1 MAKGKGL
8 GRGLDAI
15 FDDNAFD
22 NTPEEG
28 VMTLRIS
35 QIDPKND
42 QPRKNFEPEAL
53 AQLADSIAANGVLQ
67 PILVRKTHTDEAHPN
82 HMEPALSAR
91 YEIIAGER
99 RFRGAKLAG
108 LSEIP
113 AIVVEADDLTAARYA
128 LIENLQRE
136 DLNPYEEAVAYD
148 RLVKEFGLSQE
159 EVAGQLGRSRSA
171 VANSLRLLD
180 LPEEVVKMLV
190 DGTLTAGHGR
200 TLLGLKD
207 KNQIVPLA
215 NRCVSRNLSVREMEQ
230 LVKRAN
236 RLYTAELNNLEDGEE
251 KPLEVDYFASLATR
265 FTSVTGRQC
274 KITET
279 KHKKMFQVEYRDNE
293 DLEEILKELAGKD
306 FFENY

>member
-22 NTPEEG
+22 EKSGDG
-28 VMTLRIS
+28 VKTLRIS
-35 QIDPKND
+35 MIDPKAD

-67 PILVRKTHTDEAHPN
+67 PILVRQTGD
-82 HMEPALSAR
+82 R

-108 LSEIP
+108 LNEIP

-148 RLVKEFGLSQE
+148 RLMVEFGLSQE
-159 EVAGQLGRSRSA
+159 EIAGQLGKSRSA

-180 LPEEVVKMLV
+180 LPEEVVKMLT
-190 DGTLTAGHGR
+190 DGVLTAGHGR

-207 KNQIVPLA
+207 RNQIVPLA
-215 NRCVSRNLSVREMEQ
+215 KRCVSRNLSVREMEQ
-230 LVKRAN
+230 VVKQAN
-236 RLYTAELNNLEDGEE
+236 RIYAAEQAALQNAVDTAADGNGEE
-251 KPLEVDYFASLATR
+251 NLQVDYFASLENR
-265 FTSVTGRQC
+265 FTSYTGRQC

-279 KHKKMFQVEYRDNE
+279 RNKKIFQVEYRDNE
-293 DLEEILKELAGKD
+293 DLEELLKHLAGSD
-306 FFENY
+306 FLDNY

>member
-1 MAKGKGL
+1 MARPKGL

-15 FDDNAFD
+15 FDDNAFED
-22 NTPEEG
+22 VAADG
-28 VMTLRIS
+28 VKTLRIS
-35 QIDPKND
+35 SIDPKAD

-67 PILVRKTHTDEAHPN
+67 PILVRQAGE
-82 HMEPALSAR
+82 R

-113 AIVVEADDLTAARYA
+113 ALVLEADDLAAARYA

-136 DLNPYEEAVAYD
+136 DLNPYEEAVAYH
-148 RLVKEFGLSQE
+148 RLMDEYGLSQE
-159 EVAGQLGRSRSA
+159 EIAGQLGKSRPA
-171 VANSLRLLD
+171 IANALRLLE
-180 LPEEVVKMLV
+180 LPEEVVKLLV
-190 DGTLTAGHGR
+190 DGVLTAGHGR

-207 KNQIVPLA
+207 KSQIVPLA

-230 LVKRAN
+230 VVKQAN
-236 RLYTAELNNLEDGEE
+236 RVYAAEQAAREE
-251 KPLEVDYFASLATR
+251 VPNPEETVKVDYFASLEHR

-274 KITET
+274 RITET
-279 KHKKMFQVEYRDNE
+279 RNKKIFQVEYRDNE
-293 DLEEILKELAGKD
+293 DLEELLRHLAGSD
-306 FFENY
+306 FLDNY

>member
-15 FDDNAFD
+15 FDENAFGD
-22 NTPEEG
+22 EG
-28 VMTLRIS
+28 ADGVKNLRIS
-35 QIDPKND
+35 AIDPKAD
-42 QPRKNFEPEAL
+42 QPRKNFEAESL

-67 PILVRKTHTDEAHPN
+67 PILVRQTGD
-82 HMEPALSAR
+82 R

-108 LSEIP
+108 LAEIP
-113 AIVVEADDLTAARYA
+113 AIVVEADDLTAAKYA

-148 RLVKEFGLSQE
+148 RLMQEFGLSQE
-159 EVAGQLGRSRSA
+159 EIAGQLGKSRSA
-171 VANSLRLLD
+171 VANALRLLD
-180 LPEEVVKMLV
+180 LPAEVVKMLV
-190 DGTLTAGHGR
+190 DGVLTAGHGR

-230 LVKRAN
+230 VVKQAN
-236 RLYTAELNNLEDGEE
+236 RVYAAELAAREAQDDEDQPV
-251 KPLEVDYFASLATR
+251 KVDYFASLENR

-274 KITET
+274 RITET
-279 KHKKMFQVEYRDNE
+279 RNKKIFQVEYRDNE
-293 DLEEILKELAGKD
+293 DLELLLKSLAGGD
-306 FFENY
+306 FLDNY

>member
-22 NTPEEG
+22 EESGDG
-28 VMTLRIS
+28 VKTLRIS
-35 QIDPKND
+35 MIDPKAD

-67 PILVRKTHTDEAHPN
+67 PILVRQTGD
-82 HMEPALSAR
+82 R

-108 LSEIP
+108 LNEIP

-148 RLVKEFGLSQE
+148 RLMVEFGLSQE
-159 EVAGQLGRSRSA
+159 EIAGQLGKSRSA

-180 LPEEVVKMLV
+180 LPEEVVKMLT
-190 DGTLTAGHGR
+190 DGVLTAGHGR

-207 KNQIVPLA
+207 RNQIVPLA
-215 NRCVSRNLSVREMEQ
+215 KRCVSRNLSVREMEQ
-230 LVKRAN
+230 VVKQAN
-236 RLYTAELNNLEDGEE
+236 RIYAAEQAALQNAVDTAADGNGEE
-251 KPLEVDYFASLATR
+251 NLQVDYFASLENR
-265 FTSVTGRQC
+265 FTSYTGRQC

-279 KHKKMFQVEYRDNE
+279 RNKKIFQVEYRDNE
-293 DLEEILKELAGKD
+293 DLEELLKHLAGSD
-306 FFENY
+306 FLDNY

>member
-15 FDDNAFD
+15 FDDNAFGD
-22 NTPEEG
+22 APTEG
-28 VMTLRIS
+28 VKTLRIS

-53 AQLADSIAANGVLQ
+53 AQLADSIAANGILQ
-67 PILVRKTHTDEAHPN
+67 PILVRQTHMDTIAGE
-82 HMEPALSAR
+82 R

-108 LSEIP
+108 LNEVP

-148 RLVKEFGLSQE
+148 RLIQEFGLSQE
-159 EVAGQLGRSRSA
+159 EIAGQLGRSRSA
-171 VANSLRLLD
+171 VANALRLLD
-180 LPEEVVKMLV
+180 LPEEVIQMLV

-207 KNQIVPLA
+207 RNQIVPLA

-230 LVKRAN
+230 LVKQAN
-236 RLYTAELNNLEDGEE
+236 RAYAAELARLEKGEDE
-251 KPLEVDYFASLATR
+251 EQPLQVDYFASLADR

-279 KHKKMFQVEYRDNE
+279 KNKKIFQVEYRDNE
-293 DLEEILKELAGKD
+293 DLEELIKHLAGND
-306 FFENY
+306 FLDNY

>member
-15 FDDNAFD
+15 FDDNAFG
-22 NTPEEG
+22 EESGDG
-28 VMTLRIS
+28 VKTLRIS
-35 QIDPKND
+35 MIDPKAD

-67 PILVRKTHTDEAHPN
+67 PILVRQTGE
-82 HMEPALSAR
+82 R

-136 DLNPYEEAVAYD
+136 DLNPYEESVAYD
-148 RLVKEFGLSQE
+148 RLMKEFGLSQE
-159 EVAGQLGRSRSA
+159 EIAGQLGKSRSA

-180 LPEEVVKMLV
+180 LPDEVVKMLT
-190 DGTLTAGHGR
+190 DGIMTAGHGR

-207 KNQIVPLA
+207 RNQIVPLA
-215 NRCVSRNLSVREMEQ
+215 KRCVSRNLSVREMEQ
-230 LVKRAN
+230 VVKQAN
-236 RLYTAELNNLEDGEE
+236 RIYAAEQAALEKAVENAGEE
-251 KPLEVDYFASLATR
+251 PVQVDYFASLENR
-265 FTSVTGRQC
+265 FTSYTGRQC

-279 KHKKMFQVEYRDNE
+279 RNKKIFQVEYRDNE
-293 DLEEILKELAGKD
+293 DLEELLKHLAGSD
-306 FFENY
+306 FLDNY